1 MRCVLAMRG
10 VMFRFRYGDG
20 KLVCGMQHDGLW
32 DPYNNH
38 HMGLCAEK
46 CSAGK

>member
-1 MRCVLAMRG
+1 
-10 VMFRFRYGDG
+10 
-20 KLVCGMQHDGLW
+20 MQHDGLW

-46 CSAGK
+46 CSAGELPKTMAAVDYLIF